1 MQRLSSSFTLPTIYI
16 AGLFDIGVLLVL
28 SAIFLTSMLQLAMA
42 YLVAAVGLA
51 VVHMWVEILLSV
63 HVFFSV
69 WVVEATV
76 PLLQVPLLRVPTA
89 LVQEAAALLLLSVYS
104 YSQVASL
111 FF

>member
-1 MQRLSSSFTLPTIYI
+1 MTDIL
-16 AGLFDIGVLLVL
+16 DIGALLVL
-28 SAIFLTSMLQLAMA
+28 TVIFLTSMLRLVVG
-42 YLVAAVGLA
+42 YLLVVVAAALA
-51 VVHMWVEILLSV
+51 VVHMLVEILLSV

-69 WVVEATV
+69 WVVEAAV

-89 LVQEAAALLLLSVYS
+89 LVQEVAALLLLSVYS